1 MVLPAASLAV
11 ALRDAG
17 VAALLLWAQPS
28 PGVGLCSACRA
39 VIMEADTLASQGGLA
54 EPALPLAD

>member
-11 ALRDAG
+11 ALRDTG
-17 VAALLLWAQPS
+17 VAALLLWAQLS

-39 VIMEADTLASQGGLA
+39 VITEATHW
-54 EPALPLAD
+54 PLREDSLSPLCP